1 MISFAEIQVAV
12 DLVLHIWRDQHRFVR
27 ALLPSQPPGAIPG
40 LSLARPEIL
49 HCRGNSIRHQVGGLR
64 DFDVEN
70 GNLH

>member
-27 ALLPSQPPGAIPG
+27 ALLPSQPPSQPLGAIPG

-49 HCRGNSIRHQVGGLR
+49 HPRGKFRKTPGG
-64 DFDVEN
+64 DSACF
-70 GNLH
+70 